1 MRKQN
6 LEVIAEG
13 IDSKQLFDSHFVLM
27 CATICKA
34 CRYVAN
40 MTDQFRTGLVSICA
54 RFITMKFD
62 EKFLSTTLQYVIN
75 VKLNHAKVLA
85 L

>member
-40 MTDQFRTGLVSICA
+40 MTDQFRTELVICA
-54 RFITMKFD
+54 R
-62 EKFLSTTLQYVIN
+62 
-75 VKLNHAKVLA
+75 
-85 L
+85 